1 MNYRIQRR
9 KQFARRY
16 NERLRNR
23 LKKPIPRTI
32 VPSFFTLMNLF
43 CGFAAITQIYEGQL
57 LFGAWLIVFAGLFDA
72 LDGFMARLT
81 KSTSSFG
88 IELDSLSDVVSFGVA
103 PGFLVYAFSLSEI
116 NALAIIIVCALPA
129 LCGAVRLARFNL
141 EASKDTESDFFKGLP
156 IPALAMMLVGFYLT
170 FRNNLDFFDVFEHG
184 IRSILVPMVVILS
197 LLMVT
202 TVPFDKI
209 PRFGKRYARKH
220 RARIFLFTGYLLAI
234 IFLQEFGLLLVFIVF
249 IGKGLIMSSIH
260 YFRDIMSDNGDEENG
275 EDDKIV
281 VIDHMP
287 VDIDDKTE

>member
-43 CGFAAITQIYEGQL
+43 CGFAALTQIFEGQL
-57 LFGAWLIVFAGLFDA
+57 LFGAWLIVFAALFDA

-81 KSTSSFG
+81 NSTSTFG

-103 PGFLVYAFSLSEI
+103 PGFLVYAYSLSDI

-141 EASKDTESDFFKGLP
+141 EAQDSDSDFFKGLP
-156 IPALAMMLVGFYLT
+156 IPAHAMMLVGFFLT
-170 FRNNLDFFDVFEHG
+170 FRNNLEFFDAFEYG
-184 IRSILVPMVVILS
+184 INSILVPMVVILS
-197 LLMVT
+197 LLMVS

-209 PRFGKRYARKH
+209 PRFGKSYARKN
-220 RARIFLFTGYLLAI
+220 RSRIFLFVGYLIAI
-234 IFLQEFGLLLVFIVF
+234 VFLQEFGLLLVFVIF
-249 IGKGLIMSSIH
+249 IGKGLIMSSVH
-260 YFRDIMSDNGDEENG
+260 YFRDIMSDEGKENREDEKIMIIDRITDEGDN
-275 EDDKIV
+275 
-281 VIDHMP
+281 
-287 VDIDDKTE
+287 